1 MVNTVTEKQMRA
13 QDIIRAVLDM
23 LDDDEQPQ
31 PQSQEPVDVSEPVS
45 RFKQILTMLDNPSNS
60 PLSNAPN
67 PATAPVSAVTTDAG
81 GGPNAPKH
89 IADIRI
95 KDPRGYE

>member
-1 MVNTVTEKQMRA
+1 MRA

-31 PQSQEPVDVSEPVS
+31 PQIAAVDTSEPVS
-45 RFKQILTMLDNPSNS
+45 RFKQILAMLDNPSDS

-89 IADIRI
+89 PHDIRTAHTSMY
-95 KDPRGYE
+95 PNQQEF